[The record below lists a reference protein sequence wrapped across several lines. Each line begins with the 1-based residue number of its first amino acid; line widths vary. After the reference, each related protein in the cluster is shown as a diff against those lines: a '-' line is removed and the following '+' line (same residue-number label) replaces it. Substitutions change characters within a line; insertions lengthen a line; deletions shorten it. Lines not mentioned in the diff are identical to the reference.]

1 MFTPLN
7 VPVSKV
13 IGWITIVQ
21 SLKLKGFLFYNP
33 VDPTLS
39 CGYHGQRFRNVWSIA
54 GLPNTFTRL
63 RLGVG
68 VTKLLYL

>member
-13 IGWITIVQ
+13 IGWIAVVQ
-21 SLKLKGFLFYNP
+21 SLKLKGFLYYDS
-33 VDPTLS
+33 VKPTLS
-39 CGYHGQRFRNVWSIA
+39 CGYHGRRVKNVWNIA

-68 VTKLLYL
+68 VKNLLYL